1 MKSVYRMRLKFFIWK
16 QNKEEKIMQAIIISL
31 TIVVF
36 FSGCTRIQLPNL
48 IVEEKKVEETSDIL
62 KIENIET
69 IPKPP
74 IFSSDSF
81 TLYFT
86 IRNSDSEKTIKDIKI
101 NIFDPSVFKIE
112 KEGEKCTNAMPCSLL
127 PLDQKIIEFQ
137 LKAPEREEIASVEI
151 TPKVSFKVSFSME
164 ARTLYDVVVV
174 NLEELTKYQQAGKTL
189 EVSRNKILSS
199 GPMKIDIELLNA
211 DAVIAGKTGKLKF
224 VIKNS
229 GTGYLVDNVIKKG
242 SLTIDMSNFEVEHDM
257 KDLFSCSGGICSNTD
272 DIKIIGKESAPMLF
286 TIKAPSNIE
295 LWKTFTIVT
304 KMNYTY
310 ELRGNKDIKV
320 IPAE

>member
-1 MKSVYRMRLKFFIWK
+1 MIIKFLNQW
-16 QNKEEKIMQAIIISL
+16 QNKEDKKISTMIIIFSL
-31 TIVVF
+31 IFVIF
-36 FSGCTRIQLPNL
+36 FSGCTTIQLPNL

-112 KEGEKCTNAMPCSLL
+112 KEGEKCTNATPCSLL

-137 LKAPEREEIASVEI
+137 LKAPEKEEIASVEI

-174 NLEELTKYQQAGKTL
+174 NLEELAKYQQAGKTL

-199 GPMKIDIELLNA
+199 GPMKIDIELINA
-211 DAVIAGKTGKLKF
+211 EAVIAGKTGKLKF

>member
-1 MKSVYRMRLKFFIWK
+1 MRLKFFIWK

-164 ARTLYDVVVV
+164 ARTLYGVVVV